1 MRDDERRGMAFA
13 IACYMIWGVFPLYF
27 RLLAPVPAID
37 ILAHRVIWSLGFLL
51 ILLTA
56 RQEWSWLR
64 PALRSRRT
72 VALYATAGIVLA
84 VNWYTYI
91 WGVNAGFVIET
102 SLGYFINPLVSVLLG
117 VIFLRERLRI
127 GQWAAIGTAT
137 AGVLFL
143 TVSYGQLPWIAL
155 TLAFS
160 FAFYGLLKKH
170 GRLHS
175 MQGLTLETGTIL
187 LPALALLF
195 YREVGGFDSL
205 VSYGWGKTLL
215 LLSTGVV
222 TVLPLVWFASAARLI
237 PLSLLGILQYIA
249 PTLQFLVGLLIFQEP
264 FSQTRLVG
272 FAIIWLALL
281 IYSAEGIVHQQHRHI
296 GRPRAS
302 ASG

>member
-1 MRDDERRGMAFA
+1 MRDDERRGMWLAV
-13 IACYMIWGVFPLYF
+13 ACYATWGVFPLYF

-37 ILAHRVIWSLGFLL
+37 ILANRVIWSVGFLV

-56 RQEWSWLR
+56 RREWGWLR
-64 PALRSRRT
+64 SALRTPRT
-72 VALYATAGIVLA
+72 VLLYASAGVILA
-84 VNWYTYI
+84 ANWYTYI

-117 VIFLRERLRI
+117 VLFLRERLRA

-143 TVSYGQLPWIAL
+143 TISYGQLPWIAL
-155 TLAFS
+155 ILAFT
-160 FAFYGLLKKH
+160 FGFYGLLKKH
-170 GRLHS
+170 GTLRASH
-175 MQGLTLETGTIL
+175 GLTLETGTLL
-187 LPALALLF
+187 LPALALLIF
-195 YREVGGFDSL
+195 RETTGFDSL
-205 VSYGWGKTLL
+205 ISYGWGKTLL

-222 TVLPLVWFASAARLI
+222 TVVPLVWFASAARLI

-264 FSQTRLVG
+264 FSTTRLIG

-281 IYSAEGIVHQQHRHI
+281 IYSAEGLHHQREVRLGGAPLQI
-296 GRPRAS
+296 P
-302 ASG
+302 